1 MAEFDIYQF
10 EDRIEDLLVAY
21 RKQRT
26 ANETLVRELKSLT
39 QKNAEMKERLTAVI
53 ERIRALEEE
62 AEAQNA

>member
-1 MAEFDIYQF
+1 MTDFDIHQF
-10 EDRIEDLLVAY
+10 EDRIEDLLAAY
-21 RKQRT
+21 RKQRS

-39 QKNAEMKERLTAVI
+39 QKNAELKERLTAVI